1 MFLSAPLSLSDVV
14 TDGFIT
20 QAGIDD
26 MFRLRGNI
34 TEVEYNPQGDS
45 YEVVLHYGKETQ
57 VFDAQIVAHID
68 ADRTTWSWITEP
80 QFGFLGTW
88 PSDDMITAART
99 LHNNGP
105 SFLVPRADGAT
116 DVVLIDRNEFPALH
130 PRTALCVGLATM
142 PETMDIQRAILAFS
156 AVNQLSIHVD
166 ENTITFEDGTVVDL
180 TARRVIG
187 PLSFADVV
195 ADAFYFSAEHQLF
208 FDGNYPSP
216 LVAFQP
222 ETNSLII
229 NDSVTA
235 HGILVGTITDKVFR
249 WANVPVLRQFAV
261 ENGVS
266 EFLRPEIPVS
276 DAAELG
282 LDCAAKRILRHW
294 THVFVQL
301 DDDTTALV
309 LADGP
314 TLRLP
319 AKTVEATEAVLA
331 IPAPPHIDRDR
342 AVASYQQL
350 RG

>member
-1 MFLSAPLSLSDVV
+1 
-14 TDGFIT
+14 
-20 QAGIDD
+20 
-26 MFRLRGNI
+26 MFRLRGTI
-34 TEVEYNPQGDS
+34 TEVEYNPQGDG

-57 VFDAQIVAHID
+57 VFDATVIARID
-68 ADRTTWSWITEP
+68 ADRTTWSWVEEP

-88 PSDDMITAART
+88 PSDDMIAAART

-105 SFLVPRADGAT
+105 SFLVPQTDGST
-116 DVVLIDRNEFPALH
+116 DVVLIDRHEFPALH
-130 PRTALCVGLATM
+130 PRTALCVGLAAM

-166 ENTITFEDGTVVDL
+166 DDTITFEDGTVVDL
-180 TARRVIG
+180 KERRVRG
-187 PLSFADVV
+187 QLSFRDVV

-208 FDGNYPSP
+208 FDGNYPAP

-222 ETNSLII
+222 ETSTLII

-235 HGILVGTITDKVFR
+235 HGILVGTITDNVFR
-249 WANVPVLRQFAV
+249 WADEPVLRQFAV
-261 ENGVS
+261 DNGVS
-266 EFLRPEIPVS
+266 EFLRTEIPVS
-276 DAAELG
+276 EAAEMG

-319 AKTVEATEAVLA
+319 AKNMEATQAVLA
-331 IPAPPHIDRDR
+331 IPTPPHVDHER
-342 AVASYQQL
+342 AVASYHQL